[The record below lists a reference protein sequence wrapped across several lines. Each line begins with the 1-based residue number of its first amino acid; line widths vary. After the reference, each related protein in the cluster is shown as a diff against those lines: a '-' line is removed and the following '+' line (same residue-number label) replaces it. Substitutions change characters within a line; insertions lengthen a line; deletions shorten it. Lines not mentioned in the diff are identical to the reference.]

1 MNKYLRKLV
10 DGQNLTEQ
18 EMHEAGLLLL
28 SEDILESEI
37 AAFLALLKAKGETAE
52 EIYGLVRA
60 LREKAL
66 PFSNHI
72 RGAMD
77 NCGTGGDG
85 AQTFNI
91 STTSA
96 FVLAGAGVKVAK
108 HGNRAVSSKTGS
120 ADLLE
125 ELGVNIG
132 CTPREIDYLLENV
145 GIAFL
150 FAPAMHPALRRIM
163 KIRKELNVP
172 TIFNLIGPLTNPID
186 LETQFVGIY
195 KRDMLLP
202 VAEVLQK
209 LGRKQALVVNGSG
222 FLDEASLQ
230 GENHVVILK
239 DNKITEASIA
249 PETYGFSRVRNEEI
263 RGGDAKEN
271 AHITMQVLKG
281 EKSVYRDT
289 VLLNAGLAL
298 FANGKAESIEDGI
311 HLAAHSIDSGK
322 ALAKLNLL
330 IVASNKKL
338 ERVN

>member
-1 MNKYLRKLV
+1 MNSYLRKLV
-10 DGQNLTEQ
+10 EGQDLTEH
-18 EMHEAGLLLL
+18 EMYEAGISLLN
-28 SEDILESEI
+28 EDILESEI
-37 AAFLALLKAKGETAE
+37 AAFLALLKAKGETAD

-72 RGAMD
+72 ANAMD

-85 AQTFNI
+85 AQTFNV

-96 FVLAGAGVKVAK
+96 FVLAGAGVKIAK

-125 ELGVNIG
+125 ELGVNIA
-132 CTPREIDYLLENV
+132 CSPKQIDYLLENV

-163 KIRKELNVP
+163 KVRKELNVP
-172 TIFNLIGPLTNPID
+172 TIFNVIGPLTNPID

-195 KRDMLLP
+195 KREMLFP

-209 LGRKQALVVNGSG
+209 LGRKRAIVVNGSG

-230 GENHVVILK
+230 GENHVAILK
-239 DNKITEASIA
+239 DNNIMEVSVS
-249 PETYGFSRVRNEEI
+249 PEEYGFSRVKNEAI

-271 AHITMQVLKG
+271 ANITLNVLRG
-281 EKSVYRDT
+281 EESVYRDT
-289 VLLNAGLAL
+289 VLFNAGLAL
-298 FANGKAESIEDGI
+298 FANGKAVSIEEGI
-311 HLAAHSIDSGK
+311 RLAAYSIDSGR
-322 ALAKLNLL
+322 ALEKLNLL
-330 IVASNKKL
+330 IAESHQKL

>member
-1 MNKYLRKLV
+1 MNSYLRKLV
-10 DGQNLTEQ
+10 ESQNLTEQ
-18 EMHEAGLLLL
+18 EMYEAGLALL

-37 AAFLALLKAKGETAE
+37 AAFLALLKAKGETAD

-60 LREKAL
+60 LQEKAL
-66 PFSNHI
+66 PFASHI
-72 RGAMD
+72 KGAMD

-125 ELGVNIG
+125 ELGVNIA
-132 CTPREIDYLLENV
+132 CTPREIDYLLEKV

-150 FAPAMHPALRRIM
+150 FAPAMHPALKRIM

-172 TIFNLIGPLTNPID
+172 TVFNLIGPLTNPID

-195 KRDMLLP
+195 KRDMLMP

-239 DNKITEASIA
+239 DNKIIEASIT
-249 PETYGFSRVRNEEI
+249 PEEYGFSRVKNEEI

-271 AHITMQVLKG
+271 ANITFGVLQGK
-281 EKSVYRDT
+281 KSVYRDT

-298 FANGKAESIEDGI
+298 FANGKAGTIEEGI
-311 HLAAHSIDSGK
+311 HMAAQSIDSGK
-322 ALAKLNLL
+322 ALAKLNVL
-330 IVASNKKL
+330 IAASNKRL
-338 ERVN
+338 EKVN

>member
-1 MNKYLRKLV
+1 MNSYLRKLV
-10 DGQNLTEQ
+10 EGQHLTEE
-18 EMHEAGLLLL
+18 EMYEAGLLLL
-28 SEDILESEI
+28 SDNILESEV
-37 AAFLALLKAKGETAE
+37 AAFLVLLKAKGETAE

-72 RGAMD
+72 KGAMD

-125 ELGVNIG
+125 ELGVNIS
-132 CTPREIDYLLENV
+132 CTPGEIDYLLENV

-172 TIFNLIGPLTNPID
+172 TIFNLIGPLTNPVN

-230 GENHVVILK
+230 GENHVVDFK
-239 DNKITEASIA
+239 
-249 PETYGFSRVRNEEI
+249 R
-263 RGGDAKEN
+263 
-271 AHITMQVLKG
+271 
-281 EKSVYRDT
+281 
-289 VLLNAGLAL
+289 
-298 FANGKAESIEDGI
+298 
-311 HLAAHSIDSGK
+311 
-322 ALAKLNLL
+322 
-330 IVASNKKL
+330 
-338 ERVN
+338 

>member
-1 MNKYLRKLV
+1 MNGYLRKLV
-10 DGQNLTEQ
+10 ERQDLTEH
-18 EMHEAGLLLL
+18 EMYEAGISLL
-28 SEDILESEI
+28 SEAILESEI
-37 AAFLALLKAKGETAE
+37 AAFLALLKAKGETAD

-72 RGAMD
+72 ANAMD

-85 AQTFNI
+85 AQTFNV

-125 ELGVNIG
+125 ELGVNIA
-132 CTPREIDYLLENV
+132 CSTKQIDYLLENV

-163 KIRKELNVP
+163 KVRKELNVP

-195 KRDMLLP
+195 KREMLRP

-209 LGRKQALVVNGSG
+209 LGRKRAIVVNGSG

-230 GENHVVILK
+230 GENHVAVLK
-239 DNKITEASIA
+239 DNNIIEVSIS
-249 PETYGFSRVRNEEI
+249 PEEYGFSCVKNEAI

-271 AHITMQVLKG
+271 ANITLHVLRG
-281 EKSVYRDT
+281 EDSVYRDT
-289 VLLNAGLAL
+289 VLFNAGLAL
-298 FANGKAESIEDGI
+298 FANGKARTIEDGI
-311 HLAAHSIDSGK
+311 RLAAHSIDSGK
-322 ALAKLNLL
+322 ALEKLHLL
-330 IVASNKKL
+330 IAESNKKL
-338 ERVN
+338 ERVK

>member
-1 MNKYLRKLV
+1 MNHYLRKLV
-10 DGQNLTEQ
+10 EGQNLTEQ
-18 EMHEAGLLLL
+18 EMYTAGLLLL

-37 AAFLALLKAKGETAE
+37 AAFLALLKAKGETAD

-66 PFSNHI
+66 PFSSHI
-72 RGAMD
+72 KGAMD

-125 ELGVNIG
+125 ELGVNIS
-132 CTPREIDYLLENV
+132 CTPSEIDYLLENV

-239 DNKITEASIA
+239 DNEIIETSIV
-249 PETYGFSRVRNEEI
+249 PEKYGFSRVKNEEI
-263 RGGDAKEN
+263 RGGNPKEN
-271 AHITMQVLKG
+271 AKITLQVLKG

-298 FANGKAESIEDGI
+298 FANGRAETIGEGI
-311 HLAAHSIDSGK
+311 QLAAHSIDSGK
-322 ALAKLNLL
+322 ALAKLQLL
-330 IVASNKKL
+330 IAASHEKL

>member
-1 MNKYLRKLV
+1 MNGYLRKLV
-10 DGQNLTEQ
+10 EGQDLTET
-18 EMHEAGLLLL
+18 EMYEAGLMLLR
-28 SEDILESEI
+28 EEIVESEI
-37 AAFLALLKAKGETAE
+37 AAFLALLKAKGETAD

-60 LREKAL
+60 LRKKAL

-72 RGAMD
+72 KGAMD

-96 FVLAGAGVKVAK
+96 FVLAGVGVKVAK

-125 ELGVNIG
+125 ELGVNIA
-132 CTPREIDYLLENV
+132 CAPREIDYLLEKV

-239 DNKITEASIA
+239 DNKIIEASIT
-249 PETYGFSRVRNEEI
+249 PEEYGFSLVRNEEI
-263 RGGDAKEN
+263 RGGDSKEN
-271 AHITMQVLKG
+271 AKITLQVLQG
-281 EKSVYRDT
+281 EKSAYRDT
-289 VLLNAGLAL
+289 VLFNAGLAL
-298 FANGKAESIEDGI
+298 FANGKAETIEEGI
-311 HLAAHSIDSGK
+311 CLAAHSIDSGK
-322 ALAKLNLL
+322 ALAKLNQL
-330 IVASNKKL
+330 IAVSNQKL
-338 ERVN
+338 ARVK

>member
-1 MNKYLRKLV
+1 MNQYIRKLIEGN
-10 DGQNLTEQ
+10 DLTEI
-18 EMHEAGLLLL
+18 ESYKAGLELLAH
-28 SEDILESEI
+28 DVKESEI
-37 AAFLALLKAKGETAE
+37 AAFLTLLKAKGESADE
-52 EIYGLVRA
+52 MYGLVRA
-60 LREKAL
+60 LREKAI
-66 PFSNHI
+66 PFSKKVV
-72 RGAMD
+72 GAMD

-91 STTSA
+91 STTAA

-125 ELGVNIG
+125 ELGVNIT
-132 CTPREIDYLLENV
+132 CSASHIDVLLQKV

-150 FAPAMHPALRRIM
+150 FAPAMHPAMRRIM
-163 KIRKELNVP
+163 KVRKELNVP
-172 TIFNLIGPLTNPID
+172 TIFNLIGPLTNPVD
-186 LETQFVGIY
+186 LDTQFVGIY

-209 LGRKQALVVNGSG
+209 LGRKQAVVVNGSG

-230 GENHVVILK
+230 GENYAVIVKQNKLK
-239 DNKITEASIA
+239 EMVISPEA
-249 PETYGFSRVRNEEI
+249 YGFSRVDNERI
-263 RGGDAKEN
+263 KGGSSKEN
-271 AHITMQVLKG
+271 AAITLSVLRG

-298 FANGKAESIEDGI
+298 FANGKVDTVEEGIEF
-311 HLAAHSIDSGK
+311 AAYSIDSGK
-322 ALAKLNLL
+322 ALQKLNLL
-330 IVASNKKL
+330 ITESHKTL

>member
-1 MNKYLRKLV
+1 MNSYLRKLV
-10 DGQNLTEQ
+10 EGQDLTEH
-18 EMHEAGLLLL
+18 EMYEAGISLLN
-28 SEDILESEI
+28 EDILESEI
-37 AAFLALLKAKGETAE
+37 AAFLALLKAKGETAD

-72 RGAMD
+72 TNAMD

-85 AQTFNI
+85 AQTFNV

-96 FVLAGAGVKVAK
+96 FVLAGAGVKIAK

-125 ELGVNIG
+125 ELGVNIA
-132 CTPREIDYLLENV
+132 CSPKQIDYLLENV

-163 KIRKELNVP
+163 KVRKELNVP
-172 TIFNLIGPLTNPID
+172 TIFNVIGPLTNPID

-195 KRDMLLP
+195 KREMLFP

-209 LGRKQALVVNGSG
+209 LGRKRAIVVNGSG

-230 GENHVVILK
+230 GENHVAILK
-239 DNKITEASIA
+239 DNNIMEVSVS
-249 PETYGFSRVRNEEI
+249 PEEYGFSRVKNEAI

-271 AHITMQVLKG
+271 ANITLNVLRG
-281 EKSVYRDT
+281 EESVYRDT
-289 VLLNAGLAL
+289 VLFNAGLAL
-298 FANGKAESIEDGI
+298 FANGKAVTIEEGI
-311 HLAAHSIDSGK
+311 RLAAYSIDSGR
-322 ALAKLNLL
+322 ALEKLNLL
-330 IVASNKKL
+330 IAESHQKL